1 MNERELRLEYRD
13 YVRFNRLLL
22 DRCGM
27 YFSESRQSELA
38 LGVKQAFAASTCA
51 NLDDY
56 YTLLLDPKAGAMEM
70 DRLINA
76 VTVGETHFF
85 RNQPQFN
92 ALYHHILPEIIA
104 RQRPLRALRIW
115 SAGCASGEE
124 AYSVAMLLR
133 ALLPD
138 VNQWQ
143 ITILATDINNEA
155 LERARQ
161 AVYGEWAF
169 REERARLWRHRYFSL
184 EGKRYQ
190 LRPEVRRMVTFAR
203 LNLVDDVYPS
213 YDTNTTAL
221 DLILCRNVTIY
232 FSETVTRRVVG
243 RFYEA
248 LIPGGWLVVGH
259 AEPSLRIYQRYETCN
274 YPDAVMYRRPFQATA
289 SGIER
294 ATTPVRLAWPLLT
307 EECLLPEAEPPAAS
321 APADTNESE
330 PPRAELPGD
339 LLEQAEEWIH
349 EGRAEEA
356 RDLLLNLAAARPD
369 DVDVGALLGRAY
381 ANLGDWRNAEHWCA
395 HAVALDKLAGD
406 AYYTLSLVYQHQGRL
421 DEAITMM
428 KKVVYLD
435 RNHILGHFGLA
446 DLYRDKRLWGQAQKS
461 LENARRLLNSH
472 ADDDLI
478 PGSGGITVSSLR
490 ETIFRQQQRWGLN
503 TSGQF
508 YAKED
513 YGGNSRTTHN

>member
-38 LGVKQAFAASTCA
+38 LGVKQAFAASTCV
-51 NLDDY
+51 NLDAY
-56 YTLLLDPKAGAMEM
+56 YTLLLDPKGGAMEM

-85 RNQPQFN
+85 RNQPQFD
-92 ALYHHILPEIIA
+92 ALYHHVLPAIIA
-104 RQRPLRALRIW
+104 RQRSLRALRIW

-133 ALLPD
+133 ELLPD
-138 VNQWQ
+138 ANDWA

-155 LERARQ
+155 LDRARQ

-169 REERARLWRHRYFSL
+169 REERARLWRQRYFIP
-184 EGKRYQ
+184 EGKRYR
-190 LRPEVRRMVTFAR
+190 LKPEVCRMVTFAR
-203 LNLVDDVYPS
+203 LNLVEDVYPS
-213 YDTNTTAL
+213 YETNTTTL

-232 FSETVTRRVVG
+232 FSETVTRRVVA

-248 LIPGGWLVVGH
+248 LSPGGWLVVGH
-259 AEPSLRIYQRYETCN
+259 AEPSLSVYQRYETCN
-274 YPDAVMYRRPFQATA
+274 YPDTVLYRRPCQSTLGGVERGGA
-289 SGIER
+289 SAR
-294 ATTPVRLAWPLLT
+294 SARPPAV
-307 EECLLPEAEPPAAS
+307 EPPALPEDTPPS
-321 APADTNESE
+321 YPPPAPAVET
-330 PPRAELPGD
+330 PGD

-349 EGRAEEA
+349 DGRAEEA
-356 RDLLLNLAAARPD
+356 RDLLLTLSASRPGD
-369 DVDVGALLGRAY
+369 ALVGVLLGRAY
-381 ANLGDWRNAEHWCA
+381 ANLGDWRNAEYWCA
-395 HAVALDKLAGD
+395 HAVHLDKLAGD

-461 LENARRLLNSH
+461 LDNARRLLNGH

-490 ETIFRQQQRWGLN
+490 ETIFRQQQRWGLE
-503 TSGQF
+503 TSEQR
-508 YAKED
+508 YIQEE
-513 YGGNSRTTHN
+513 YSGNGRTTRN

>member
-1 MNERELRLEYRD
+1 MNGRELRLEYRD

-38 LGVKQAFAASTCA
+38 LGVKQAFAASTCIS
-51 NLDDY
+51 LDDY
-56 YTLLLDPKAGAMEM
+56 YSLLLDPKSGAMEM

-85 RNQPQFN
+85 RNQPQFD
-92 ALYHHILPEIIA
+92 ALYHHVLPELIT

-133 ALLPD
+133 ELLPD
-138 VNQWQ
+138 ANDWA

-155 LERARQ
+155 LDRARQ
-161 AVYGEWAF
+161 ALYGEWAF
-169 REERARLWRHRYFSL
+169 REERARLWRQRYFIR
-184 EGKRYQ
+184 EGKRYR
-190 LRPEVRRMVTFAR
+190 LKPEVRRMVTFAR

-213 YDTNTTAL
+213 YETNTTSL
-221 DLILCRNVTIY
+221 DLVLCRNVTIY
-232 FSETVTRRVVG
+232 FSELVTRRVVA

-248 LIPGGWLVVGH
+248 LTPGGWLVVGH
-259 AEPSLRIYQRYETCN
+259 AEPSLSVYHRYETCN
-274 YPDAVMYRRPFQATA
+274 YPDAVLYRRPFQSTA
-289 SGIER
+289 VASPVW
-294 ATTPVRLAWPLLT
+294 TPLAEP
-307 EECLLPEAEPPAAS
+307 CNLPEDAPPYHPPA
-321 APADTNESE
+321 
-330 PPRAELPGD
+330 PRTETPGD

-349 EGRAEEA
+349 DGRAEEA
-356 RDLLLNLAAARPD
+356 RDLLLTLSASRPD
-369 DVDVGALLGRAY
+369 DATVGTLLGRAY
-381 ANLGDWRNAEHWCA
+381 ANLGDWRNAEYWCA
-395 HAVALDKLAGD
+395 QAVALDKLAGD
-406 AYYTLSLVYQHQGRL
+406 AYYTLSLIYQHQGRL

-461 LENARRLLNSH
+461 LDNARRLLNGH

-490 ETIFRQQQRWGLN
+490 ETILRQQQRWGLE
-503 TSGQF
+503 TS
-508 YAKED
+508 EPL
-513 YGGNSRTTHN
+513 